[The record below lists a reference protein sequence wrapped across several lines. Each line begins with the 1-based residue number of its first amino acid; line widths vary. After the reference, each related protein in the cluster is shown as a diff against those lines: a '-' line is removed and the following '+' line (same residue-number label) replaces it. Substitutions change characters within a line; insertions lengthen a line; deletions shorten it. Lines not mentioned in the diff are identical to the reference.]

1 MSETARKQEFSAN
14 EASCITGVPLKRV
27 HRIID
32 AGLLGRFERG
42 SKHGRTLGFHEL
54 HGLTLAHEVTGL
66 LTPKGRE
73 RLVRK
78 LLERPDA
85 NSVRERCISV
95 DLTAIREKVAHGG
108 LRLKIASRN
117 VSRDPAVLSGTPC
130 IKGTRIPVHD
140 IADMLSNGDTVQ
152 AIAQAFP
159 QLSHSDIE
167 LAEFYA
173 RAYPR
178 RGRPRN
184 ASPWRRQQPAASVTT
199 TLDDLPPPQ

>member
-1 MSETARKQEFSAN
+1 MSETARNKEFSAN
-14 EASCITGVPLKRV
+14 EASCITGVPLKQV

-32 AGLLGRFERG
+32 AGLLGRSDRG
-42 SKHGRTLGFHEL
+42 NKHGRTLQPHEL

-78 LLERPDA
+78 LLDHPDV
-85 NSVRERCISV
+85 NSVREQCISA
-95 DLTAIREKVAHGG
+95 DLTSIKEKVSHGG
-108 LRLKIASRN
+108 LRLKIASKN

-140 IADMLSNGDTVQ
+140 IADMLSNGDSVQ

-159 QLSHSDIE
+159 QLTHSDIE

-178 RGRPRN
+178 RGRPR
-184 ASPWRRQQPAASVTT
+184 SRPSWRRQQPAASVTT
-199 TLDDLPPPQ
+199 TLDDLPPPR

>member
-1 MSETARKQEFSAN
+1 MSETARQQQFSAN
-14 EASCITGVPLKRV
+14 EASCITGVPLKQV

-32 AGLLGRFERG
+32 AGLLGRSERG
-42 SKHGRTLGFHEL
+42 SKHGRALRPHEL

-85 NSVRERCISV
+85 NFVREHCISV
-95 DLTAIREKVAHGG
+95 DLAAIREKVAHGS
-108 LRLKIASRN
+108 LRLKTASRN
-117 VSRDPAVLSGTPC
+117 VSRDPAILSGTPC

>member
-1 MSETARKQEFSAN
+1 MSETARNQEFSAN
-14 EASCITGVPLKRV
+14 EAACITGVPLKQV
-27 HRIID
+27 HRLID
-32 AGLLGRFERG
+32 TGLLGRFERG
-42 SKHGRTLGFHEL
+42 SKHGRTLRPYEL
-54 HGLTLAHEVTGL
+54 YGLTLAHEVTGL
-66 LTPKGRE
+66 LTRKGRE

-85 NSVRERCISV
+85 NLVREHCISV
-95 DLTAIREKVAHGG
+95 DLAAIREKVAHGG
-108 LRLKIASRN
+108 LRLKIASKN

-140 IADMLSNGDTVQ
+140 IADMLSNGDSVQ
-152 AIAQAFP
+152 AIAHAFP

-173 RAYPR
+173 QAYPR

-184 ASPWRRQQPAASVTT
+184 TSPWRRQQPAASVTT